1 MWLPVVLSGPAVWVL
16 GRRGVGVGL
25 RTSIALALGP
35 VVVASVLAFVRL
47 RWWNTLD
54 GVLLGLL
61 VAVAMTPQAAINS
74 RRNGWLWLGKIA
86 LISWPALWLP
96 LPGAAGG
103 HHDAVLAA
111 EPPGFGAPS

>member
-1 MWLPVVLSGPAVWVL
+1 MWLPVVLSGPAVWLL

-74 RRNGWLWLGKIA
+74 RRNGWLWLGSIGV
-86 LISWPALWLP
+86 ISRPWGLVLLP
-96 LPGAAGG
+96 DAGG
-103 HHDAVLAA
+103 AKHPLFTHGG
-111 EPPGFGAPS
+111 ETRM